1 MEVSK
6 AALRWDCTFRIWLV
20 LSNSNFPSYFGN
32 IFEVRGDAFRTT
44 TFETG
49 NVETVGD
56 GVLLEAWS
64 WRWREE
70 RLNSEGIHH
79 ASQGIRVGKYSPLA
93 TNWARQ
99 LHFSETSPLL
109 DSEMEVGLVGFRP
122 VLEVLAN
129 V

>member
-6 AALRWDCTFRIWLV
+6 AALRWDCTFRLWLV

-56 GVLLEAWS
+56 GVLLE
-64 WRWREE
+64 
-70 RLNSEGIHH
+70 
-79 ASQGIRVGKYSPLA
+79 
-93 TNWARQ
+93 
-99 LHFSETSPLL
+99 
-109 DSEMEVGLVGFRP
+109 
-122 VLEVLAN
+122 LEVAGGATQFGRDPPLPCIAGN
-129 V
+129 KGWIILPVGH